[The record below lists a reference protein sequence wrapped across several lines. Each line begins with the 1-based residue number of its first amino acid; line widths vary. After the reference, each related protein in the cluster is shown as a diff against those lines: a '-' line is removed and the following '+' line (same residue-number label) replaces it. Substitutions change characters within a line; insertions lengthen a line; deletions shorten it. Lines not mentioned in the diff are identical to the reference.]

1 MEPNDPIARLARQ
14 IEATK
19 KAEHLRVD
27 AGAIQEARRKGA
39 GELHRICAELVGAV
53 NGRLSSAQLELS
65 PAGWSAESFRTA
77 GPNVIQ
83 IGSQGRT
90 VQIVFE
96 APPELV
102 STEKFLIP
110 YMLEGEVR
118 AYNQKMLER
127 SEIRSR
133 ALYYCVENETASWR
147 YYDWR
152 TLSTGVLTSEV
163 LARLMEPL
171 F

>member
-27 AGAIQEARRKGA
+27 AGAILEARRKGA
-39 GELHRICAELVGAV
+39 VDLHRICTEFVAAV
-53 NGRLSSAQLELS
+53 NGRLSSELLELAPAAWS
-65 PAGWSAESFRTA
+65 PEAFRNTGA
-77 GPNVIQ
+77 NIIQ
-83 IGSQGRT
+83 MGSQGRT
-90 VQIVFE
+90 MQIVFQ
-96 APPELV
+96 APAELV

-118 AYNQKMLER
+118 AYNQQMLER
-127 SEIRSR
+127 SDIRNR
-133 ALYYCVENETASWR
+133 ALYYCVENEIASWR

-152 TLSTGVLTSEV
+152 TRSTGVLSSEV

>member
-1 MEPNDPIARLARQ
+1 METNDPIARLARQ

-27 AGAIQEARRKGA
+27 AGAIHEVRRKGA
-39 GELHRICAELVGAV
+39 GEVHRICAEFVAAV
-53 NGRLSSAQLELS
+53 NGRLSSTQLELS
-65 PAGWSAESFRTA
+65 PADYGSDSFRPTGA
-77 GPNVIQ
+77 NVIQ

-90 VQIVFE
+90 MQIVFE
-96 APPELV
+96 APNELV

-110 YMLEGEVR
+110 YVLEGEVR

>member
-1 MEPNDPIARLARQ
+1 METNDPIARLARQ

-27 AGAIQEARRKGA
+27 AGAIHEVRRKGA
-39 GELHRICAELVGAV
+39 GEVHRICAEFVAAV
-53 NGRLSSAQLELS
+53 NGRLSSTQLELS
-65 PAGWSAESFRTA
+65 PADYGSDSFRPTGA
-77 GPNVIQ
+77 NVIQ

-90 VQIVFE
+90 MQIVFE
-96 APPELV
+96 APNELV

-110 YMLEGEVR
+110 
-118 AYNQKMLER
+118 YNQKMLER